1 MTNNSKRNGPDQP
14 SWRKP
19 IGMLFIIFLI
29 LLWCGIAV
37 TFIDKISQL
46 NFWLQLPIY
55 MTLGIAWIFP
65 VKPLLLWMNTGKFR
79 HNADNPANG
88 ASDET

>member
-1 MTNNSKRNGPDQP
+1 MTANSDNKKPDQP

-19 IGMLFIIFLI
+19 VGMLFIVFLI
-29 LLWCGIAV
+29 LLWCGISV
-37 TFIDKISQL
+37 TFIDEISQL

-55 MTLGIAWIFP
+55 IILGIAWIFP

-79 HNADNPANG
+79 Q
-88 ASDET
+88 

>member
-1 MTNNSKRNGPDQP
+1 MTSGFEPQPPAEP

-19 IGMLFIIFLI
+19 VGTIIMLIFI
-29 LLWCGIAV
+29 LLWCGIFV
-37 TFIDKISQL
+37 TLFDYMSDW

-55 MTLGIAWIFP
+55 IIVGVAWIYP
-65 VKPLLLWMNTGKFR
+65 MKPLLLWMNTGKFG
-79 HNADNPANG
+79 HDPVSDNG